1 MAKKKPALS
10 AEEAAWE
17 AARDERRRYLYRQGN
32 EAWEEIKAREE
43 GLGRTAGETRA
54 EGRWR
59 ILRRLKRFR

>member
-17 AARDERRRYLYRQGN
+17 AAREERRRYLYRRGN

-43 GLGRTAGETRA
+43 AQEQRAGETSA